1 MSKSTGGEGRLIW
14 IDCEMTGL
22 DVEKQTLVEIA
33 TIVTDKDLNVVAEGP
48 DIVIH
53 QPENV
58 LDVSRKARYCDTSAE
73 NVLDVME
80 EWPRQTFIKNGLLKK
95 IRESR
100 ITLERAEEM
109 VLEFLEKETA
119 KGECPLA
126 GNSVSMDRCFI
137 NRYMPR
143 LGKHLHYRTVDVST
157 VKELAKR
164 WYPDE
169 FVKAP
174 SKKNTHRAL
183 DDIRESIQE
192 LQYYRSTV
200 FQK

>member
-53 QPENV
+53 QPEEV
-58 LDVSRKARYCDTSAE
+58 LD
-73 NVLDVME
+73 LME

-100 ITLERAEEM
+100 ITLERAEGM
-109 VLEFLEKETA
+109 VLEFLEKETV

-137 NRYMPR
+137 NKYMPR

-174 SKKNTHRAL
+174 PKKNTHRAL

>member
-53 QPENV
+53 QSE
-58 LDVSRKARYCDTSAE
+58 K
-73 NVLDVME
+73 VLDVME

-95 IRESR
+95 IRESN

-109 VLEFLEKETA
+109 
-119 KGECPLA
+119 GE
-126 GNSVSMDRCFI
+126 S
-137 NRYMPR
+137 
-143 LGKHLHYRTVDVST
+143 
-157 VKELAKR
+157 
-164 WYPDE
+164 
-169 FVKAP
+169 
-174 SKKNTHRAL
+174 HR
-183 DDIRESIQE
+183 R
-192 LQYYRSTV
+192 RSTDARV
-200 FQK
+200 YGLTAVTRPFHLRCTRHVDRSSRKILRKWMSASGARTSV